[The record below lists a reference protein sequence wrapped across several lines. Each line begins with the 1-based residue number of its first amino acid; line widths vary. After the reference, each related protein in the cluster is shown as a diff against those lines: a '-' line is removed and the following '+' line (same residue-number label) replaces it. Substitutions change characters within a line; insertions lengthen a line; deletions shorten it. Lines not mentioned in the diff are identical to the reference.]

1 MPNAQERSLL
11 TESSIYAMDKRDLDV
26 ARELLSMTGDLLE
39 LLKPYRNLFNDD
51 VRDALASCDTAL
63 EKASEQNW

>member
-11 TESSIYAMDKRDLDV
+11 TEPSIYAVDKRDLDV